1 MGAEAN
7 VSNLKDRLTQGYSCA
22 VVFMLVAL
30 GSTHRRQ
37 VAEGL
42 CVLPVC

>member
-1 MGAEAN
+1 MPT
-7 VSNLKDRLTQGYSCA
+7 VSDLKDRLAQGSSCA

-30 GSTHRRQ
+30 GSALRRQ

-42 CVLPVC
+42 CVPLVC